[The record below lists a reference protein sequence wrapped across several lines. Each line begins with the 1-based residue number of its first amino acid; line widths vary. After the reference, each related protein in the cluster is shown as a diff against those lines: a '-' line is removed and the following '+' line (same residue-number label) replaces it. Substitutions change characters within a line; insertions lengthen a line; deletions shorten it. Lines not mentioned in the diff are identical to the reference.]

1 MNRKFKSLISERARP
16 YIIAEVSANHCGS
29 IVKAKNIIT
38 AAKKSGAS
46 AVKIQTYEAENMTID
61 CDKPDFKIKHGLWA
75 GHKLFDLYKSAQTPF
90 LWHERLFSHAK
101 KEGITIFSTP
111 FDDEGVDLLEKLD
124 VPFFKVASFE
134 ITDTSL
140 LEYIASKKKP
150 ILLSTGISS
159 KKEIGDALEIIRSK
173 GVNDILLF
181 HCISSYPAKA
191 EDYNLN
197 MIKTLKKTF
206 NTLVGLS
213 DHTLGLEASIASIPL
228 GAVAIEKHF
237 KLDKNDQTPDSEF
250 SIDPEQLKELVTRVN
265 AIWKGLGSGKFYRTK
280 EEKKNIVFRRS
291 LYFIKD
297 LKKGHIITKNDV
309 KCVRPGYA
317 LAPKEIKNILFKK
330 TKVKVRKG
338 DRVTLKKIE

>member
-111 FDDEGVDLLEKLD
+111 FGDEGVDLLEKLD

-206 NTLVGLS
+206 
-213 DHTLGLEASIASIPL
+213 
-228 GAVAIEKHF
+228 
-237 KLDKNDQTPDSEF
+237 
-250 SIDPEQLKELVTRVN
+250 
-265 AIWKGLGSGKFYRTK
+265 
-280 EEKKNIVFRRS
+280 
-291 LYFIKD
+291 
-297 LKKGHIITKNDV
+297 
-309 KCVRPGYA
+309 C
-317 LAPKEIKNILFKK
+317 
-330 TKVKVRKG
+330 
-338 DRVTLKKIE
+338 